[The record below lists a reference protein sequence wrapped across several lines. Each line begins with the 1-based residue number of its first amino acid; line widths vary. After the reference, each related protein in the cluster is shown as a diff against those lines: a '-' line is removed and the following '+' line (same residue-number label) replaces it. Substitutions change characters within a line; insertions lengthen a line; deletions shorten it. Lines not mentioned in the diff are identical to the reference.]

1 VRRRAIKTPGRRGVD
16 RAVEAVL
23 AGEAIPTGHLASQE
37 DADALRAA
45 IELRAAVVADDG
57 PDPAFVAGLRRR
69 LNGDEPSRRT
79 IDRRTLLAGA
89 GAVAAGAA
97 GIALDRSLLSGH
109 SSPPAVQET
118 VDPVQGEWVPVAA
131 AGELA
136 AGATKRFATATLV
149 GFVKDEGGALAA
161 VSGACTHQGC
171 LLQLNQPAGRL
182 DCPCHRTAF
191 STDGHLLFSQL
202 SPAPAPLPRLQ
213 VRRAGDQI
221 EVLLPPSP

>member
-1 VRRRAIKTPGRRGVD
+1 VRRRRGVD
-16 RAVEAVL
+16 KAVEAVL
-23 AGEAIPTGHLASQE
+23 ADQPIPAGHVESQE

-45 IELRAAVVADDG
+45 IRLRAAAVADDG
-57 PDPAFVAGLRRR
+57 PDSAFVAGLRRR
-69 LNGDEPSRRT
+69 LGGDEPAGRV

-97 GIALDRSLLSGH
+97 GVALDRTLLGSHGP
-109 SSPPAVQET
+109 SPRAQEI
-118 VDPVQGEWVPVAA
+118 VDPVRGVWVPVAA
-131 AGELA
+131 ASELT
-136 AGATKRFATATLV
+136 AGATVRFATPTSV
-149 GFVKDEGGALAA
+149 GFVSDEGGALGA

-191 STDGHLLFSQL
+191 STDGRVLFSQL
-202 SPAPAPLPRLQ
+202 STAPAPLPKVQ

>member
-1 VRRRAIKTPGRRGVD
+1 VRRRRGID
-16 RAVEAVL
+16 KAVEAVL
-23 AGEAIPTGHLASQE
+23 ADQPIPTGHVDSQE

-45 IELRAAVVADDG
+45 IALGAAGAADDG

-69 LNGDEPSRRT
+69 LSGDEPSRV
-79 IDRRTLLAGA
+79 INRRTLLAGA

-97 GIALDRSLLSGH
+97 GIALDRTLLSSH
-109 SSPPAVQET
+109 SSLPHVQET
-118 VDPVQGEWVPVAA
+118 VEPAQGAWAPVAA
-131 AGELA
+131 ASELA
-136 AGATKRFATATLV
+136 AGATKRFATATVV
-149 GFVKDEGGALAA
+149 GFVKDDGGALTA

-171 LLQLNQPAGRL
+171 LLQLNQQAGRL

-202 SPAPAPLPRLQ
+202 SAAPAPLPKLA
-213 VRRAGDQI
+213 VRRTGDQI